1 MILKNEVGQ
10 SVVYETDSLEE
21 ALTLDP
27 ESEVI
32 DLVVIKNCKRQR
44 EWKNIANQFI
54 PESLVERVQST
65 GAILVRIGLG
75 YLYLLDISTGTGVK
89 VCETDFSLILQR
101 YLTSWG
107 GVSKKIKDQEFLL
120 VFFWKPFWSRVYIF
134 SLI

>member
-1 MILKNEVGQ
+1 MSVAIYRIKKTNTMLRNVVNH

-44 EWKNIANQFI
+44 EWKEVSNHLI
-54 PESLVERVQST
+54 PENLVESVKST
-65 GAILVRIGLG
+65 SAILVKIGLG
-75 YLYLLDISTGTGVK
+75 YLYLLDLSTHTGVK

-101 YLTSWG
+101 YLTS
-107 GVSKKIKDQEFLL
+107 
-120 VFFWKPFWSRVYIF
+120 
-134 SLI
+134 